1 MDISFEHTTGKKCT
15 KCNGI
20 WMTFSE
26 VKELY
31 DSCIMTVPS
40 KVYGDGLVAI
50 DCPNQKSSLFCPEDK
65 NLLFTYKYRDI
76 EIDICKSCKGL
87 WMDEGEFE
95 KLRIKNS
102 GFSEILPWIPDF
114 FGRIMEV

>member
-31 DSCIMTVPS
+31 DRCIMNVPS

-50 DCPNQKSSLFCPEDK
+50 DCPNQKSSLFCPEIK
-65 NLLFTYKYRDI
+65 
-76 EIDICKSCKGL
+76 IC
-87 WMDEGEFE
+87 
-95 KLRIKNS
+95 
-102 GFSEILPWIPDF
+102 FSLINTEILKLIFAKAVKGYGW
-114 FGRIMEV
+114 MKVNSKN